1 MVWMSHFSTF
11 SEVGHYDDIYATS
24 NLTIYKTNKL
34 LVHVGFVSITY
45 SRYPIYCS
53 RIKALLQLLVWE
65 EFCID
70 AILRLTFQ
78 KMEMRQTLSVSVD
91 WQNGINPARGPLQ
104 MGRLFKI
111 LKDSSLFA
119 GVSFW
124 QRGSSP
130 ARGPLQRSTNLAASS
145 PPAGAGLCWQMGR
158 KKRPWQSGLELRS
171 RNLGDPGEDSGPAE
185 ARPTANSNPDRW
197 LLDRYIRRKK
207 NTSYNIIQYLQLW
220 KPWWSQEQ
228 GAK

>member
-1 MVWMSHFSTF
+1 MIWLSLSHFSTF
-11 SEVGHYDDIYATS
+11 PEVDHYDDIYATS

-34 LVHVGFVSITY
+34 LIHVEIMHAQY
-45 SRYPIYCS
+45 SIYCS
-53 RIKALLQLLVWE
+53 RIKALVQLLVWE

-70 AILRLTFQ
+70 ALSYFP
-78 KMEMRQTLSVSVD
+78 KMEEGQTLSVSVD

-111 LKDSSLFA
+111 LKDSFLLA

-124 QRGSSP
+124 QKGSSP
-130 ARGPLQRSTNLAASS
+130 ARGPLQRSTNLT
-145 PPAGAGLCWQMGR
+145 AGAELCWQMGR

-185 ARPTANSNPDRW
+185 ARPTANSNPDRRVV
-197 LLDRYIRRKK
+197 DRYIR
-207 NTSYNIIQYLQLW
+207 
-220 KPWWSQEQ
+220 
-228 GAK
+228 